1 MANEQVSG
9 KGGNVGSKSAG
20 NSAGGNAVVRN
31 RKVYDHKMTPA
42 ERFSLQTVQ
51 RAQAALK
58 VVNDAIKSGQKPDAE
73 LITLCTTIAAKAGS
87 ILYPES

>member
-1 MANEQVSG
+1 MANEST
-9 KGGNVGSKSAG
+9 GSKLGGVGRGNAG
-20 NSAGGNAVVRN
+20 NSVGGNAVVRS

-73 LITLCTTIAAKAGS
+73 LITLCTAIAAKAGS